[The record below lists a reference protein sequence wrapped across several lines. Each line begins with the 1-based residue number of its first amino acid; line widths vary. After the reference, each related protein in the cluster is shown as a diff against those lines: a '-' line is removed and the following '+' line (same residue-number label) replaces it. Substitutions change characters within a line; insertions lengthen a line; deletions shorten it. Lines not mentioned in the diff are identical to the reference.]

1 MPANQENSIIE
12 NPNQLNLVEVAKY
25 NRTIKASPERIW
37 ENVKDWEH
45 LPHLHS
51 NNFDYAEL
59 DEVDT
64 WGWRIWTDKAHL
76 SHVELCYDETHNQYV
91 ARSYQGK
98 RQVSEIWT
106 KVEGDPSIRTDATE
120 IEVRFLLPD
129 IKPEKVEGLGDL
141 FLNLYSTLWDE
152 DEDMMTE
159 RQTQLDLQQE
169 STSLEIS
176 LGSVVALKESLPRCY
191 RLKKGLYRVYE
202 DDGDLKVH
210 SAICPHNLGPLTA
223 DISDNT
229 VTCPWHGY
237 TFNIINGQCISPQE
251 TNCKLG
257 KAPNI
262 IYCSEGES
270 DSNINPKHDAEVFLS
285 FL

>member
-1 MPANQENSIIE
+1 MI
-12 NPNQLNLVEVAKY
+12 EVAKY

-51 NNFDYAEL
+51 NSFDYAEL

-76 SHVELCYDETHNQYV
+76 SHVELCYDDTNNQYV
-91 ARSYQGK
+91 ARSYQRGK
-98 RQVSEIWT
+98 QVSEIWT
-106 KVEGDPSIRTDATE
+106 KVEGNPSIRADTTE

-129 IKPEKVEGLGDL
+129 IKPEKVEGLGKL
-141 FLNLYSTLWDE
+141 FLDLYSTLWGE
-152 DEDMMTE
+152 DEVMMIE
-159 RQTQLDLQQE
+159 RQIQLDLQHE
-169 STSLEIS
+169 NASLEVS
-176 LGSVVALKESLPRCY
+176 LGSATSLKDSLPRCF

-202 DDGDLKVH
+202 HEGELRVH

-251 TNCKLG
+251 ANCKLG
-257 KAPNI
+257 KPPKI
-262 IYCSEGES
+262 IYRPQTDSEEQ
-270 DSNINPKHDAEVFLS
+270 PEEHAEVFLS